1 MQSKATRT
9 EASGNILAAVGTG
22 PVPIVGLVLF
32 SALVN
37 VLYLTGS
44 FYMLQIYDRVI
55 PSRSVPTLV
64 ALSMLAAGLYAAQ
77 AALDFIRQRILSR
90 TARSFDERLSPRV
103 FGLIARLPL
112 TARGGAVGLQP
123 MRDLD
128 QVRSFLA
135 GGGPL
140 AFFDLPWIPL
150 YLAVCFLFH
159 PVIGPWCS
167 RARSC
172 CSCSRSAPRRS
183 DAQPRQG
190 GGRARSG
197 RASLAEGARRNAEV
211 MAAMGMTGALEA
223 RRGRAGNDCRE
234 LFGAFAE
241 AGRGAY
247 ASAEARRFASRSRPR
262 PCRRRASQHFVVQ
275 DASFDPRAAAVRLG
289 IIGPSASGKS
299 SLARASS
306 ASGGRRAAS
315 VRLDGAALDQWD
327 AEALGRHIGYLPQDV
342 ELFAGTVAAE
352 HRALRARRRR
362 RRRHRGG
369 QAAGVHELIL
379 RLPDGYDTQIGEGG
393 AALSAGQ
400 RQRIALARALYGDP
414 FLVVLDEPN
423 SNLDARGR
431 RRR

>member
-1 MQSKATRT
+1 MQSKTTRT

-44 FYMLQIYDRVI
+44 FYMLQVYDRVI

-159 PVIGPWCS
+159 PVIGTVV
-167 RARSC
+167 
-172 CSCSRSAPRRS
+172 
-183 DAQPRQG
+183 
-190 GGRARSG
+190 
-197 RASLAEGARRNAEV
+197 LA
-211 MAAMGMTGALEA
+211 GALLLFVLAICTEA
-223 RRGRAGNDCRE
+223 
-234 LFGAFAE
+234 LT
-241 AGRGAY
+241 
-247 ASAEARRFASRSRPR
+247 RSP
-262 PCRRRASQHFVVQ
+262 VK
-275 DASFDPRAAAVRLG
+275 AAAVHGAARGAPGL
-289 IIGPSASGKS
+289 GKS
-299 SLARASS
+299 DSARL
-306 ASGGRRAAS
+306 SGGEPPLAGRAIAYE
-315 VRLDGAALDQWD
+315 Q
-327 AEALGRHIGYLPQDV
+327 
-342 ELFAGTVAAE
+342 
-352 HRALRARRRR
+352 RAR
-362 RRRHRGG
+362 
-369 QAAGVHELIL
+369 
-379 RLPDGYDTQIGEGG
+379 
-393 AALSAGQ
+393 
-400 RQRIALARALYGDP
+400 
-414 FLVVLDEPN
+414 
-423 SNLDARGR
+423 
-431 RRR
+431 